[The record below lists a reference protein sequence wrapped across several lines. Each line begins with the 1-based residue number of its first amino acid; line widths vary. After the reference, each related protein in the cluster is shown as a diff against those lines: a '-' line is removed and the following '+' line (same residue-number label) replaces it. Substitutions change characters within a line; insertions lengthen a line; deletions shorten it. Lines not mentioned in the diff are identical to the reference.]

1 MNLTDLFACTGLNI
15 RDIQQEYSCAV
26 YTGLSAKGRVA
37 LLSADT
43 GVGKTLGYLIAALR
57 IIENNPKAQFVIATS
72 THALMTQ
79 IISHDGQII
88 SKLSDRIGIKT

>member
-1 MNLTDLFACTGLNI
+1 QD
-15 RDIQQEYSCAV
+15 YSGAV
-26 YTGLSAKGRVA
+26 YTGLSAKGRAA

-57 IIENNPKAQFVIATS
+57 IIENNPKAQFIIATS

-79 IISHDGQII
+79 TP
-88 SKLSDRIGIKT
+88 R